1 MQALFALNTISDCR
15 QTLIEVD
22 KGTSRSLGCKVLI
35 ENDSCFICIYYL
47 IIICEVPTGNYL
59 LQNGTISGFKFRT
72 KFL

>member
-22 KGTSRSLGCKVLI
+22 KGTSHSLGCKVLI
-35 ENDSCFICIYYL
+35 ENDSCICIYYL
-47 IIICEVPTGNYL
+47 ITIFEVQTGNYL
-59 LQNGTISGFKFRT
+59 LQSGTISGYKLRT